1 MMEHPW
7 MLEMKQK
14 KPVDMK
20 KFLAAVWD
28 WKDDGQKEN

>member
-1 MMEHPW
+1 
-7 MLEMKQK
+7 MLDMKQK

-28 WKDDGQKEN
+28 WKDDGQKED